1 MELQGLQGVLLRGNT
16 KKNNAKAQKTKLS
29 VGGGELLTIKGITL
43 GLFNRG
49 QCSQVRTFKI
59 AF

>member
-29 VGGGELLTIKGITL
+29 VGGGTSDYQGNHRRFI
-43 GLFNRG
+43 
-49 QCSQVRTFKI
+49 
-59 AF
+59 